1 MKKSLLFGMA
11 FVAIVLSACGGGGG
25 GGSSTVTPPTPTP
38 TPSSYTVSGAV
49 VVPSGIITE
58 GDTNDTQSPLH
69 ANDTAATAEPIP
81 NPGIVAGFAS
91 AVPTGVVGDRFENVA
106 DEWDSF
112 KISLAAG
119 QIVALEVSNWD
130 ALQPGRNDLDLFL
143 FDSNLKL
150 VASSEGVEQYEGFY
164 VPADGNYFVVV
175 RAIHGASTYQLF
187 VASADQ
193 VSAQAAATGLNRL
206 GDFVPGEAVVTVQP
220 VAQAKVVGMTLDR
233 VASKDQ
239 PISGATIVAGQANR
253 AMRVQFPRAAAKT
266 VGVESPEREPWSGQA
281 MSPEESARA
290 ETIRQIK
297 ALRAS
302 SDVRSASP
310 NYRVSSSAVPNDPF
324 YKLLWHYPLINLPE
338 AWNITDGSRSGAPV
352 VVAVVDTGVV
362 LTHPDLAG
370 QLVPGYDFVNDARS
384 SRDGDGIDADPSDPG
399 DLAHGGRTSSFHGT
413 HVAGTIA
420 AKTNN
425 GLGIAGIAGG
435 ARVMPVRVMG
445 AGGQGTNYDI
455 LQGFRFAAGLANDS
469 GRVPAQRADIVNMSL
484 GGPGFDQAFQDAIT
498 AARAQG
504 VIVVAAAGNEHT
516 ERLSYPASYSG
527 VISVS
532 AVGPDRSLAE
542 YSNFG
547 SRITV
552 AAPGGSQY
560 LDENADGRPDQVIS
574 TVGVDTSGA
583 PGWSYDAMAGT
594 SMASPHVAGVIALM
608 RAVNPGITPAQVD
621 QLLASGAMTDDIGAA
636 GRDDQFGYG
645 LINAYKAVLAA
656 QNLAVAAPVAPV
668 LSSSEKLLS
677 FGAARVQMSFEL
689 RNVGGGALSVTSVTT
704 NAPWVTV
711 APSSVDR
718 NRLGAYSVTV
728 DRAKLSVGAHRAV
741 ITATGSTGVVSV
753 PVSVV
758 VSAGAFPGNAGLMT
772 VMLVDPLTLKRQYG
786 TAMLSS
792 NGTYAFSMSGVAPG
806 TYVLLAGNDPNA
818 SGYICELGE
827 LCGVWPLK
835 ASPQLINVS
844 SNLVGLNFAVL
855 PDDTSISK
863 FGSASVQAASPFE
876 RLIHAAE
883 VSKH

>member
-1 MKKSLLFGMA
+1 MKKSLSCGIA
-11 FVAIVLSACGGGGG
+11 FAAVVLSACGGGGG
-25 GGSSTVTPPTPTP
+25 GGSSGAPTPAP
-38 TPSSYTVSGAV
+38 EPAPSSYTVSGTVA
-49 VVPSGIITE
+49 VPSSIITE
-58 GDTNDTQSPLH
+58 GDTNDAQSPLR
-69 ANDTAATAEPIP
+69 ANDSPATAEPIP

-91 AVPTGVVGDRFENVA
+91 AVPTGIAGERFEKVP

-112 KISLAAG
+112 KVSLAAG

-130 ALQPGRNDLDLFL
+130 VVQPGRNDLDLFL
-143 FDSNLKL
+143 FDSSLKL

-175 RAIHGASTYQLF
+175 RAMQGGGTYQLF
-187 VASADQ
+187 VAGADQ
-193 VSAQAAATGLNRL
+193 VSAQAAATALSRFS
-206 GDFVPGEAVVTVQP
+206 DFVPSEAVVTLKP

-233 VASKDQ
+233 VATQDKA
-239 PISGATIVAGQANR
+239 ISGATIVAGQSDR
-253 AMRVQFPRAAAKT
+253 AMRVQFPRAAAKA
-266 VGVESPEREPWSGQA
+266 VSAESSEREPWSGGP
-281 MSPEESARA
+281 MTPDESARA

-310 NYRVSSSAVPNDPF
+310 NYRVHANAVPNDPL
-324 YKLLWHYPLINLPE
+324 YKLQWHYPLINLPE

-370 QLVPGYDFVNDARS
+370 QLVPGYDFVSDARL

-425 GLGIAGIAGG
+425 ALGVAGVAGG
-435 ARVMPVRVMG
+435 ARIMPVRVLG
-445 AGGQGTNYDI
+445 AGGQGTTYDI

-469 GRVPAQRADIVNMSL
+469 GRLPVQRADIVNMSL
-484 GGPGFDQAFQDAIT
+484 GGPGAVQAFQDAIA

-516 ERLSYPASYSG
+516 DRPSFPASYSG

-574 TVGVDTSGA
+574 TVGVDTGSA
-583 PGWSYDAMAGT
+583 PGWSYDAIAGT

-608 RAVNPGITPAQVD
+608 RAVNPVISPAQVD
-621 QLLASGAMTDDIGAA
+621 QVLASGTMTDDIGPA
-636 GRDDQFGYG
+636 GHDDQFGYG
-645 LINAYKAVLAA
+645 LINAYKAVVAA
-656 QNLAVAAPVAPV
+656 QNLAAAPPVVPV

-704 NAPWVTV
+704 NAPWIAVTPG
-711 APSSVDR
+711 AVDS
-718 NRLGAYSVTV
+718 NQLGTYSVTV
-728 DRAKLSVGAHRAV
+728 DRAKLPVGAHRAV

-758 VSAGAFPGNAGLMT
+758 VSASAFPGNAGLMT
-772 VMLVDPLTLKRQYG
+772 VMLIDPLTLKRLYG
-786 TAMLSS
+786 TALLST
-792 NGTYAFSMSGVAPG
+792 NGTYAFSMSGVVPG

-818 SGYICELGE
+818 SGYICDLGE
-827 LCGVWPLK
+827 LCGIWPLK
-835 ASPQLINVS
+835 ASPQLITVS
-844 SNLVGLNFAVL
+844 SNLTGLNFAVL

-863 FGSASVQAASPFE
+863 YGSAAVQPISPFQRLMQAAKAPV
-876 RLIHAAE
+876 L
-883 VSKH
+883 

>member
-1 MKKSLLFGMA
+1 M
-11 FVAIVLSACGGGGG
+11 
-25 GGSSTVTPPTPTP
+25 
-38 TPSSYTVSGAV
+38 
-49 VVPSGIITE
+49 VVPSGLITE
-58 GDTNDTQSPLH
+58 GDTNDTQSPLR
-69 ANDTAATAEPIP
+69 ANDTPATAEPIP
-81 NPGIVAGFAS
+81 NPGIVVGFGS
-91 AVPTGVVGDRFENVA
+91 ALPTGVVGDRFEKTA

-112 KISLAAG
+112 KVSLAAG
-119 QIVALEVSNWD
+119 QIVALEVSKWD
-130 ALQPGRNDLDLFL
+130 AVQPGRNDLDLFL

-175 RAIHGASTYQLF
+175 RTMHGASTYQLF

-193 VSAQAAATGLNRL
+193 VSAQAAAMGLNRF

-233 VASKDQ
+233 VAANDR
-239 PISGATIVAGQANR
+239 PISGATVVAGQANR
-253 AMRVQFPRAAAKT
+253 AMRVQFARAAAKA
-266 VGVESPEREPWSGQA
+266 VGAESAEREPWSGHV
-281 MSPEESARA
+281 MSSEESVRA

-310 NYRVSSSAVPNDPF
+310 NYRVSANAVPNDPL
-324 YKLLWHYPLINLPE
+324 YKLQWHYPLINLPE
-338 AWNITDGSRSGAPV
+338 AWNITDGSRGGAPV
-352 VVAVVDTGVV
+352 VVAVVDSGVV
-362 LTHPDLAG
+362 VTHPDLAG
-370 QLVPGYDFVNDARS
+370 QLVAGFDFVSDTRA
-384 SRDGDGIDADPSDPG
+384 SRDGDGIDADASDPG

-413 HVAGTIA
+413 HVAGTIV

-425 GLGIAGIAGG
+425 ALGVAGVAGG
-435 ARVMPVRVMG
+435 ARVMPVRVLG
-445 AGGQGTNYDI
+445 AGGQGTTYDI

-484 GGPGFDQAFQDAIT
+484 GGPGAVQAFQDAIT
-498 AARAQG
+498 DARAQG
-504 VIVVAAAGNEHT
+504 VIVVAAAGNEHSD
-516 ERLSYPASYSG
+516 RPSFPASYSG

-532 AVGPDRSLAE
+532 AVVPDRSLAE

-547 SRITV
+547 PRITV

-574 TVGVDTSGA
+574 TVGVDTGGA
-583 PGWSYDAMAGT
+583 PGWTYEAMPGT

-608 RAVNPGITPAQVD
+608 RAVNPGLTPAQID
-621 QLLASGAMTDDIGAA
+621 QLLATGAMTDDIGPS
-636 GRDDQFGYG
+636 GRDDQFGFG
-645 LINAYKAVLAA
+645 LINAYKSVLAA
-656 QNLAVAAPVAPV
+656 QNLVVATPAAPV

-689 RNVGGGALSVTSVTT
+689 RNIGGGALSVTSVTS
-704 NAPWVTV
+704 NVPWVSV
-711 APSSVDR
+711 APSSVDA
-718 NRLGAYSVTV
+718 NRLGLYSVTI
-728 DRAKLSVGAHRAV
+728 DRAKLPVGAHRAV
-741 ITATGSTGVVSV
+741 ITVTGATDVISV

-772 VMLVDPLTLKRQYG
+772 VMLVDPLTQKRLYG
-786 TAMLSS
+786 TAMLST
-792 NGTYAFSMSGVAPG
+792 NGSYAFSMSGIAPG
-806 TYVLLAGNDPNA
+806 AYVLLAGNDPNA

-835 ASPQLINVS
+835 ASPQLISVS
-844 SNLVGLNFAVL
+844 SNLTGLNFAVL

-863 FGSASVQAASPFE
+863 IWSAAVQSTSPFE
-876 RLIHAAE
+876 RVIQAARA
-883 VSKH
+883 SMH